1 MFSLTNV
8 MADVSAFDFTS
19 IDTSAVIP
27 TLLAGIG
34 VVSGIAITGILI
46 RKGYNMVKSAIRK
59 A

>member
-1 MFSLTNV
+1 M
-8 MADVSAFDFTS
+8 DPVSAFDFST
-19 IDTSAVIP
+19 IALDTVIP

-34 VVSGIAITGILI
+34 AVSGIAITSILI